1 MHDFRY
7 VRGRLHCG
15 QLPLDSLA
23 ARFGTP
29 LYVYSQRTLADHFQK
44 LTTALAPLDHRVC
57 YALKANSNLAV
68 LRTFAGLG
76 AGFDLVS
83 GGELRR
89 VVAAGGDP
97 ARCVFAGVG
106 KTEAEIE
113 FALAAGIYCF
123 NVESEPELVRI
134 NRVAARQKR
143 RAPVA
148 VCVNP
153 NVDAD
158 THHKITTGTYEN
170 KFGLPF
176 EEVEGL
182 YACAARLGHLQLRG
196 IQMHIGSQLTTVKPF
211 IQAVRRVAPL
221 ARRLAER
228 HGIEFFSIGGGL
240 GIVYEPA
247 LASGAARW
255 GLSAAARRILTPATY
270 AVALVPLLQPLGLKI
285 LVEPGRF
292 LVGNAGVLLT
302 RVEYVKRTGHKHFV
316 IVDAAMNDLIR
327 PAFYDAYHEIV
338 PVRRK
343 RGAPVVSDVVG
354 PVCESGDF
362 FAKERP
368 LPRVGEGDLLA
379 LLSAGAYGSVMGSNY
394 NSRPLPAEVL
404 VDGGRVALVR
414 ARQAVEAIWAG
425 ERLAPWQR
433 GPGPAGRRL

>member
-15 QLPLDSLA
+15 QLALESLA

-29 LYVYSQRTLADHFQK
+29 LYVYSQTTLADHFQK
-44 LTTALAPLDHRVC
+44 LAAALAPLDHRVC

-89 VVAAGGDP
+89 VMAAGGDP
-97 ARCVFAGVG
+97 TRCVFAGVG

-113 FALAAGIYCF
+113 FALESGIYCL

-134 NRVAARQKR
+134 NRVAARRKR

-148 VCVNP
+148 VRVNP

-170 KFGLPF
+170 KFGLAF
-176 EEVEGL
+176 EEVEGV
-182 YACAARLGHLQLRG
+182 YARAARLGHLQLRG
-196 IQMHIGSQLTTVKPF
+196 IQMHIGSQLTAVKPF
-211 IQAVRRVAPL
+211 REAVERVAPL

-247 LASGAARW
+247 LASGSARW
-255 GLSAAARRILTPATY
+255 WRSPAAQGILTPAAY
-270 AVALVPLLQPLGLKI
+270 AAALVPLLQPLGLKI
-285 LVEPGRF
+285 LAEPGRF
-292 LVGNAGVLLT
+292 LVGNAGILLT

-343 RGAPVVSDVVG
+343 RGALVVSDVVG
-354 PVCESGDF
+354 PICESGDF
-362 FAKERP
+362 FARERP
-368 LPRVGEGDLLA
+368 LPRVGEGELLA

-433 GPGPAGRRL
+433 RR